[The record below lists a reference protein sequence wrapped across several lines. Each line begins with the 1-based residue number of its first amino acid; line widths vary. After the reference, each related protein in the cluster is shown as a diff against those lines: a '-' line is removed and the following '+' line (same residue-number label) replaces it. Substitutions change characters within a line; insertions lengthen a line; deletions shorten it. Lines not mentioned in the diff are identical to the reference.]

1 MCDVNTD
8 EQLFHRTLGEGQYM
22 VMPLSWTVMG
32 SWYAKCR
39 WNPLVECPML
49 AVVCENIHFELIDAV
64 TQKNNG
70 AIQFEG
76 GNMILIRE

>member
-1 MCDVNTD
+1 
-8 EQLFHRTLGEGQYM
+8 
-22 VMPLSWTVMG
+22 
-32 SWYAKCR
+32 
-39 WNPLVECPML
+39 ML